1 MGKEFIRENIYVR
14 ENGRLGREAS
24 GDAGSIIRPW
34 LEFESKEEKEKKL
47 GRNLLYYVQSK
58 KVWAR
63 LPGSF

>member
-14 ENGRLGREAS
+14 EKGRLGREAS

-47 GRNLLYYVQSK
+47 GRNLLHYVQSK

>member
-1 MGKEFIRENIYVR
+1 MR

-24 GDAGSIIRPW
+24 GDAGSIIRPQ

-47 GRNLLYYVQSK
+47 GRNLLHYVQSK